1 MKGLNLKDNKSSHI
15 FEIVRFILVGS
26 AATLTDLII
35 SAALIYMTP
44 LSENAI
50 TTIAFAIAFFVSYF
64 GHKNYTFKK
73 DGKMLSFLA
82 LALGML
88 LLRNII
94 VYYLVLYVIAG
105 LPALVIAMIFV
116 TGITYLVSKF
126 FVFK

>member
-64 GHKNYTFKK
+64 GHKNYLFLKK
-73 DGKMLSFLA
+73 MAKCSPF
-82 LALGML
+82 
-88 LLRNII
+88 
-94 VYYLVLYVIAG
+94 
-105 LPALVIAMIFV
+105 
-116 TGITYLVSKF
+116 
-126 FVFK
+126 